1 MTLALRPRW
10 RPRLPFRP
18 LAASALRLGIRGE
31 AAGEAARAREREV
44 NLACQALSESL
55 RCGDRAWFERV
66 IQQLRQVLLEQQN
79 ETALSEVVASASST
93 VAPRPPPAA
102 PVVSFPLP
110 STASTSRGT
119 DRRGT
124 ERMSEELEE
133 PAWLQALRLLEAA
146 ATPRKP
152 STPSAS
158 RSAVGYFPA
167 PEPLEEFSQQLEPE
181 EQLKTYL
188 DQFKEEEPAWA
199 KAIRILEKVPVGRE
213 IRVTQTASAASGNP
227 SGAATPQGMLRT
239 PAGQPGHDRGREVRM
254 KSYQAMLHEHAL
266 RHAQTERLDVRLQP
280 SEEKSELK
288 QGKLSGQSQSS
299 QVSHSDRW
307 ADAPVQDDKNS
318 TIHSIQT
325 EGQGSTTEELARIRE
340 QFGLNK
346 PKKQSFTP
354 KEDEVPKSP
363 EPLPK
368 PPSPPTAPSTA
379 SDVGIGRGHLVASL
393 PSDGELESEAE
404 LRKEDLVW
412 SEHEF
417 NDGDKENRRVL
428 KKFTKEFKKMAE
440 ETPEGIRNPKLL
452 TAALDLALACVK
464 CYELDKADAIYRRV
478 LGECRR
484 RGMPWDV
491 KCLQDLA
498 TLRCKQ
504 HRQADAAELLE
515 ELAQKAPPHPA
526 TFINLG
532 TVYNQLRQYDKAESW
547 FHQAVN
553 LKGGTPEREDIWNLA
568 ICKKNMGQ
576 YEEALPMFE
585 EVLREF
591 QVHEPHHP
599 VTIAKVHSSLGG
611 CLHEMGRYTA
621 AAEQFDEAYSLYA
634 STVGRHS
641 PLFGGAAEGKAKAL
655 QKAERYEEAFE
666 ALLEAF
672 EVHSRCDSVHPT
684 PLFECLEMA
693 LTLHEQ
699 RPSLELLRFQPA
711 IEDGMAN
718 LEQRGQH
725 QDGNAG
731 LVMSRA
737 GKLLSKTSARGA
749 AERLLREGRA
759 LIQQAHDAKEANL
772 AHEILEVPS
781 FLGRPI
787 VAGCGGRWNAS
798 SFPDAAVHSRT
809 CMVV

>member
-79 ETALSEVVASASST
+79 ETALSEERHREARRSSITNRT
-93 VAPRPPPAA
+93 V
-102 PVVSFPLP
+102 
-110 STASTSRGT
+110 
-119 DRRGT
+119 
-124 ERMSEELEE
+124 MSEELEE

-299 QVSHSDRW
+299 Q
-307 ADAPVQDDKNS
+307 DDKNS

-393 PSDGELESEAE
+393 PSDGELESE
-404 LRKEDLVW
+404 DLVW

-428 KKFTKEFKKMAE
+428 KKFTKE
-440 ETPEGIRNPKLL
+440 NPKLL

-515 ELAQKAPPHPA
+515 ELAQKAAPPHPA

-725 QDGNAG
+725 Q
-731 LVMSRA
+731 
-737 GKLLSKTSARGA
+737 
-749 AERLLREGRA
+749 ERPPP
-759 LIQQAHDAKEANL
+759 L
-772 AHEILEVPS
+772 ADHITKSL
-781 FLGRPI
+781 
-787 VAGCGGRWNAS
+787 N
-798 SFPDAAVHSRT
+798 
-809 CMVV
+809 